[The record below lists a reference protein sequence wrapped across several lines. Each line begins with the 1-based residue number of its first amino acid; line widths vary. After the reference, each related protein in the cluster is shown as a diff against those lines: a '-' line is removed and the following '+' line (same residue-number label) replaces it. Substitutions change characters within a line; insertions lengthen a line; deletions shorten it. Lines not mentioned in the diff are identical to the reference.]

1 MIHKEQALKKGIKII
16 DSKEAK
22 NALFENLKT
31 HFPQTIKDNQV
42 DLHAIATLLG
52 LETKANIQGYELTFT
67 GKALANALYSTPTQ
81 KLLKF
86 EESFNVRSAE
96 SSKED
101 SNFIIKGDNLDVLKI
116 LKAAYS
122 EKIKMIYIDPPYNTK
137 NDNFI
142 YPDNFRKDYK
152 AILQEVGLLEIDDE
166 GNEVESETLQF
177 FKNIQGSR
185 THSGWLSFMLPR
197 LKLARDLLRED
208 GVIFISID
216 DNEQANLKILCDE
229 IFGEENFVGQ
239 IIWLKGNAQNDADT
253 IQSNQEYILCYAKD
267 IESKPISTIKQ
278 ETKVKAFKDSKTGKF
293 YYEGAGLT
301 TGGAGGTL
309 NARPNLGFSIYYNP
323 KTQDFFAKDDYDR
336 ELAKI
341 SNDENEVYTSDSS
354 FLEAGYEVI
363 RPPKKGV
370 GLGRWTW
377 ALDKFNTSKA
387 DILIR
392 KNTNGYVVLKK
403 EWLDSKKV
411 KQDENGEYYAMIE
424 KQNPPKS
431 FIDFAGSGRGIK
443 ELKDL
448 MRDKVFNNPKNTI
461 LLKHLL
467 KISTNAN
474 TESVITSETKQSS
487 IHNENLDC
495 HDLQSK
501 SRNDTDLES
510 KAGEAEVSCDDFVGC
525 QGGGEGSLLNI
536 NDRADNADSRK
547 STQETTPDIVL
558 DFFAGSGTTAHA
570 VMELNAEDGGNRK
583 CILVQIDEPINE
595 SKNKVAYDFCKNELK
610 SKNPAISDITI
621 ERVKRASAKIA
632 SQNKDFN
639 ASFAV
644 SSLSDKPELI
654 TTKKGTLEL
663 LSNANLSPF
672 DKALNLALQS
682 GKTLDK
688 PLKTI
693 FENKLYQCEDCL
705 YLIACDKEVLEFLRK
720 TQNEYIFIDGFE
732 DLHLEDFLNLDSS
745 LSERLRVVY

>member
-16 DSKEAK
+16 DSKESH

-42 DLHAIATLLG
+42 DLKAIATLLG

-137 NDNFI
+137 NENFI

-177 FKNIQGSR
+177 FKNIQSSR
-185 THSGWLSFMLPR
+185 THSGWLAFMLPR

-229 IFGEENFVGQ
+229 IFGEENFVGDF
-239 IIWLKGNAQNDADT
+239 IRKTKSTTNDSKT
-253 IQSNQEYILCYAKD
+253 GVNYQHEFLFCYAKD
-267 IESKPISTIKQ
+267 KEKVNLLGGQKDLSKYKNPDNDPNGAWVSSDPTAKSGDI
-278 ETKVKAFKDSKTGKF
+278 KTGYFAVKNP
-293 YYEGAGLT
+293 YTGKEDYPPEGRFWLFSQN
-301 TGGAGGTL
+301 TL
-309 NARPNLGFSIYYNP
+309 QKHINENRIYF
-323 KTQDFFAKDDYDR
+323 KK
-336 ELAKI
+336 EH
-341 SNDENEVYTSDSS
+341 DENER
-354 FLEAGYEVI
+354 G
-363 RPPKKGV
+363 
-370 GLGRWTW
+370 
-377 ALDKFNTSKA
+377 
-387 DILIR
+387 
-392 KNTNGYVVLKK
+392 
-403 EWLDSKKV
+403 
-411 KQDENGEYYAMIE
+411 
-424 KQNPPKS
+424 
-431 FIDFAGSGRGIK
+431 FIYKRY
-443 ELKDL
+443 LKDL
-448 MRDKVFNNPKNTI
+448 KTTLKTFDSLKFSDNKFMNQSATKEFLALGLGEYFTYPK
-461 LLKHLL
+461 
-467 KISTNAN
+467 
-474 TESVITSETKQSS
+474 SVEFIKEIINHSV
-487 IHNENLDC
+487 
-495 HDLQSK
+495 
-501 SRNDTDLES
+501 NDNSDY
-510 KAGEAEVSCDDFVGC
+510 
-525 QGGGEGSLLNI
+525 I
-536 NDRADNADSRK
+536 
-547 STQETTPDIVL
+547 L

-595 SKNKVAYDFCKNELK
+595 SKNKTAYDFCKNELK

-621 ERVKRASAKIA
+621 ERVKRAGAKIA
-632 SQNKDFN
+632 N
-639 ASFAV
+639 ANPNFSVSFSVLA
-644 SSLSDKPELI
+644 LSDKPELI
-654 TTKKGTLEL
+654 TTKQGTLKL

>member
-52 LETKANIQGYELTFT
+52 LPTQANIQGYELTFT

-116 LKAAYS
+116 LKSAYS

-229 IFGEENFVGQ
+229 IFGEENFIAC
-239 IIWLKGNAQNDADT
+239 IIWRKRAGGGNDSKHMAIEQDYILSYAKNIDSLVTNGIERTNLKQYKQDSKGYYLEKPLNDTSLQDSAGLHYDIQLPNGKILKGDEHQWKMAESTFLARLERDEIVFKPNDKVYYKHYVD
-253 IQSNQEYILCYAKD
+253 IDSNLVPPSI
-267 IESKPISTIKQ
+267 
-278 ETKVKAFKDSKTGKF
+278 F
-293 YYEGAGLT
+293 YNL
-301 TGGAGGTL
+301 TL
-309 NARPNLGFSIYYNP
+309 NADA
-323 KTQDFFAKDDYDR
+323 T
-336 ELAKI
+336 
-341 SNDENEVYTSDSS
+341 
-354 FLEAGYEVI
+354 
-363 RPPKKGV
+363 
-370 GLGRWTW
+370 
-377 ALDKFNTSKA
+377 
-387 DILIR
+387 
-392 KNTNGYVVLKK
+392 K
-403 EWLDSKKV
+403 E
-411 KQDENGEYYAMIE
+411 M
-424 KQNPPKS
+424 
-431 FIDFAGSGRGIK
+431 K
-443 ELKDL
+443 ELFG
-448 MRDKVFNNPKNTI
+448 DKIFDTPKPTKLI
-461 LLKHLL
+461 KHLL
-467 KISTNAN
+467 TF
-474 TESVITSETKQSS
+474 SVIPNLN
-487 IHNENLDC
+487 NE
-495 HDLQSK
+495 
-501 SRNDTDLES
+501 
-510 KAGEAEVSCDDFVGC
+510 A
-525 QGGGEGSLLNI
+525 
-536 NDRADNADSRK
+536 
-547 STQETTPDIVL
+547 DIVL

-570 VMELNAEDGGNRK
+570 VMELNAEDNGNRK
-583 CILVQIDEPINE
+583 FILVQIDEPINE

-644 SSLSDKPELI
+644 LSLSDKPELI
-654 TTKKGTLEL
+654 TTKKGTLKL
-663 LSNANLSPF
+663 LSNANISPF

-693 FENKLYQCEDCL
+693 FENRLYQCEDCL
-705 YLIACDKEVLEFLRK
+705 YLIACDKEVLEFLRNS
-720 TQNEYIFIDGFE
+720 QNEYIFIDGFE
-732 DLHLEDFLNLDSS
+732 DINLEDFLNLDSS
-745 LSERLRVVY
+745 LNDRLRVVY

>member
-16 DSKEAK
+16 DSKEPK

-42 DLHAIATLLG
+42 DLKAIATLLG

-137 NDNFI
+137 NENFI

-216 DNEQANLKILCDE
+216 DNEQANLKIMCDE
-229 IFGEENFVGQ
+229 IFGEENFVAD
-239 IIWLKGNAQNDADT
+239 IIWNNKYTTSNDTD
-253 IQSNQEYILCYAKD
+253 ISSQHEHILCYSKD
-267 IESKPISTIKQ
+267 RNN
-278 ETKVKAFKDSKTGKF
+278 FKL
-293 YYEGAGLT
+293 GLLPRT
-301 TGGAGGTL
+301 
-309 NARPNLGFSIYYNP
+309 
-323 KTQDFFAKDDYDR
+323 
-336 ELAKI
+336 E
-341 SNDENEVYTSDSS
+341 
-354 FLEAGYEVI
+354 
-363 RPPKKGV
+363 
-370 GLGRWTW
+370 
-377 ALDKFNTSKA
+377 
-387 DILIR
+387 
-392 KNTNGYVVLKK
+392 
-403 EWLDSKKV
+403 
-411 KQDENGEYYAMIE
+411 KQDKDYKNRDNDPKGAWKPTPIHARSGNANNLYEITFPNGVKWQAPRGRYPRYSKENLLQLYENGELYFNSNGGIDKKTYLSEVRQGITCGTMWSYEEVGHSHGNNEEIAEILG
-424 KQNPPKS
+424 KGIFPDPK
-431 FIDFAGSGRGIK
+431 GTK
-443 ELKDL
+443 
-448 MRDKVFNNPKNTI
+448 
-461 LLKHLL
+461 LLKRIISL
-467 KISTNAN
+467 STNAN

-570 VMELNAEDGGNRK
+570 VMELNAEDNGNRK
-583 CILVQIDEPINE
+583 FILVQIDEPINE

-632 SQNKDFN
+632 N
-639 ASFAV
+639 ANPNFSVSFSVLA
-644 SSLSDKPELI
+644 LSDKPELI

-693 FENKLYQCEDCL
+693 FENRLYQCEDCL

-720 TQNEYIFIDGFE
+720 SQNEYIFIDGFE
-732 DLHLEDFLNLDSS
+732 DINLEDFLNLDSS
-745 LSERLRVVY
+745 LNDRLRVVY

>member
-16 DSKEAK
+16 DSKQSH

-42 DLHAIATLLG
+42 DLKAIATLLG

-86 EESFNVRSAE
+86 EESFNIRSAE

-137 NDNFI
+137 NENFI

-185 THSGWLSFMLPR
+185 THSGWLAFMLPR

-216 DNEQANLKILCDE
+216 DNEQANLKIMCDE
-229 IFGEENFVGQ
+229 IFGEENFVYQLGVVDK
-239 IIWLKGNAQNDADT
+239 LNGNDNSSGMMET
-253 IQSNQEYILCYAKD
+253 QEYCLIYAKD
-267 IESKPISTIKQ
+267 KNNFEIGVLPIDEESSSEWKQ
-278 ETKVKAFKDSKTGKF
+278 DEIGWWKEGGSLKATG
-293 YYEGAGLT
+293 EA
-301 TGGAGGTL
+301 AHRE
-309 NARPNLGFSIYYNP
+309 ARPNLFFPIYIDEKNLTFS
-323 KTQDFFAKDDYDR
+323 
-336 ELAKI
+336 
-341 SNDENEVYTSDSS
+341 
-354 FLEAGYEVI
+354 LE
-363 RPPKKGV
+363 
-370 GLGRWTW
+370 
-377 ALDKFNTSKA
+377 
-387 DILIR
+387 
-392 KNTNGYVVLKK
+392 KNTNHTYELLPLTNNQEMRWYWAKEKFLRDSNEVIVKKTKEGYALYKK
-403 EWLDSKKV
+403 QRPALGDMPSKRGKTTFYSPKYSTANSDNEIKKIFGSKV
-411 KQDENGEYYAMIE
+411 FSYT
-424 KQNPPKS
+424 KS
-431 FIDFAGSGRGIK
+431 
-443 ELKDL
+443 KDL
-448 MRDKVFNNPKNTI
+448 IKDFISLAN
-461 LLKHLL
+461 L
-467 KISTNAN
+467 KISANAN
-474 TESVITSETKQSS
+474 ANAES
-487 IHNENLDC
+487 
-495 HDLQSK
+495 SK
-501 SRNDTDLES
+501 EDSMDS
-510 KAGEAEVSCDDFVGC
+510 KDVLPPNVE
-525 QGGGEGSLLNI
+525 
-536 NDRADNADSRK
+536 DS
-547 STQETTPDIVL
+547 DIIL
-558 DFFAGSGTTAHA
+558 DFFAGSGTTAQA
-570 VMELNAEDGGNRK
+570 VMELNAEDNGNRK
-583 CILVQIDEPINE
+583 FILVQIDEPINE
-595 SKNKVAYDFCKNELK
+595 SKNKTAYDFCKNELK

-632 SQNKDFN
+632 N
-639 ASFAV
+639 ANPNFSVSFSVLA
-644 SSLSDKPELI
+644 LSDKPELI
-654 TTKKGTLEL
+654 TTKQGTLKL

-693 FENKLYQCEDCL
+693 FENRLYQCEDCL
-705 YLIACDKEVLEFLRK
+705 YLIACDKEVLEFLRNS
-720 TQNEYIFIDGFE
+720 QNEYIFIDGFE

-745 LSERLRVVY
+745 LNDRLRVVY

>member
-1 MIHKEQALKKGIKII
+1 MIHKDEATKKGIKII
-16 DSKEAK
+16 DSKQSH

-116 LKAAYS
+116 LKSAYS

-137 NDNFI
+137 NENFI

-152 AILQEVGLLEIDDE
+152 VILQEVGLLEIDDE

-185 THSGWLSFMLPR
+185 THSAWLSFMLPR

-216 DNEQANLKILCDE
+216 DNEQANLKIMCEE
-229 IFGEENFVGQ
+229 IFGEENFVACMCVESAPAGTQ
-239 IIWLKGNAQNDADT
+239 SSNFVAQQHSYCLVYTKSDCDNSLYKIMLTNDELDSKY
-253 IQSNQEYILCYAKD
+253 IQKDEYGEFYIERLWKRGIGGRKEDVPSLHFPVFYD
-267 IESKPISTIKQ
+267 ETMDRIYIDDEITESKNFIKIIPYQ
-278 ETKVKAFKDSKTGKF
+278 S
-293 YYEGAGLT
+293 AG
-301 TGGAGGTL
+301 
-309 NARPNLGFSIYYNP
+309 
-323 KTQDFFAKDDYDR
+323 
-336 ELAKI
+336 
-341 SNDENEVYTSDSS
+341 V
-354 FLEAGYEVI
+354 
-363 RPPKKGV
+363 
-370 GLGRWTW
+370 LGRWTW
-377 ALDKFNTSKA
+377 SKDKMMA
-387 DILIR
+387 ERHRL
-392 KNTNGYVVLKK
+392 VV
-403 EWLDSKKV
+403 KKV
-411 KQDENGEYYAMIE
+411 NGEWKLHK
-424 KQNPPKS
+424 KQYKKDEQGKLPNSIIKS
-431 FIDFAGSGRGIK
+431 EIARTEIGSL
-443 ELKDL
+443 ELKNL
-448 MRDKVFNNPKNTI
+448 IGEKVFDYPKPI
-461 LLKHLL
+461 SLIKHLL

-474 TESVITSETKQSS
+474 AESVIASETKQSPFLAQKTS
-487 IHNENLDC
+487 P
-495 HDLQSK
+495 LQ
-501 SRNDTDLES
+501 
-510 KAGEAEVSCDDFVGC
+510 EA
-525 QGGGEGSLLNI
+525 
-536 NDRADNADSRK
+536 
-547 STQETTPDIVL
+547 DIIL

-610 SKNPAISDITI
+610 SKNPVISDITI
-621 ERVKRASAKIA
+621 ERVKRAGAKIA
-632 SQNKDFN
+632 N
-639 ASFAV
+639 ANPNFSVSFSVLA
-644 SSLSDKPELI
+644 LSDKPELI
-654 TTKKGTLEL
+654 TTKQGTLKL

-688 PLKTI
+688 PLKAI

-720 TQNEYIFIDGFE
+720 SQNEYIFIDGFE
-732 DLHLEDFLNLDSS
+732 DINLEDFLNLDSS
-745 LSERLRVVY
+745 LSDRLRVVY

>member
-1 MIHKEQALKKGIKII
+1 MIHKDEAKKKGIKII
-16 DSKEAK
+16 DSKEMH

-42 DLHAIATLLG
+42 DLQAIATLLG

-229 IFGEENFVGQ
+229 IFGEENYIETFLWNKTQ
-239 IIWLKGNAQNDADT
+239 TPPSA
-253 IQSNQEYILCYAKD
+253 SNKTRKTHEFILCYQKTKNDAKMIARFSNGGDAPLWNEANSERILTFPANYVFSNLKDGFYRQGVRDKIELLDD
-267 IESKPISTIKQ
+267 IEVKNGKIINSFRLKGHFRWKQ
-278 ETKVKAFKDSKTGKF
+278 ATLDSEIQNNIFLVVKSDK
-293 YYEGAGLT
+293 
-301 TGGAGGTL
+301 
-309 NARPNLGFSIYYNP
+309 FSIRYCREG
-323 KTQDFFAKDDYDR
+323 DR
-336 ELAKI
+336 I
-341 SNDENEVYTSDSS
+341 VMPTNE
-354 FLEAGYEVI
+354 I
-363 RPPKKGV
+363 
-370 GLGRWTW
+370 
-377 ALDKFNTSKA
+377 
-387 DILIR
+387 
-392 KNTNGYVVLKK
+392 
-403 EWLDSKKV
+403 SKKDNV
-411 KQDENGEYYAMIE
+411 GTNENA
-424 KQNPPKS
+424 S
-431 FIDFAGSGRGIK
+431 D
-443 ELKDL
+443 ELKAIFDNQ
-448 MRDKVFNNPKNTI
+448 KVFEFNKPVS

-474 TESVITSETKQSS
+474 TESVITSETKQSPFLAQKT
-487 IHNENLDC
+487 NL
-495 HDLQSK
+495 LQ
-501 SRNDTDLES
+501 
-510 KAGEAEVSCDDFVGC
+510 EA
-525 QGGGEGSLLNI
+525 
-536 NDRADNADSRK
+536 
-547 STQETTPDIVL
+547 DIIL

-610 SKNPAISDITI
+610 SKNPVISDITI
-621 ERVKRASAKIA
+621 ERVKRAGAKIA
-632 SQNKDFN
+632 N
-639 ASFAV
+639 ANPNFSVSFSVLA
-644 SSLSDKPELI
+644 LSDKPELI
-654 TTKKGTLEL
+654 STEKGTLEL

-693 FENKLYQCEDCL
+693 FENRLYQCEDCL

-745 LSERLRVVY
+745 LNDRLRVVY

>member
-1 MIHKEQALKKGIKII
+1 MIHKDEATKKGIKII
-16 DSKEAK
+16 DSKETH

-42 DLHAIATLLG
+42 DLKAIATLLG

-116 LKAAYS
+116 LKSAYS

-137 NDNFI
+137 NENFI

-166 GNEVESETLQF
+166 GNEVESETLRF

-229 IFGEENFVGQ
+229 IFGEENFVVCAV
-239 IIWLKGNAQNDADT
+239 NEN
-253 IQSNQEYILCYAKD
+253 
-267 IESKPISTIKQ
+267 
-278 ETKVKAFKDSKTGKF
+278 VK
-293 YYEGAGLT
+293 
-301 TGGAGGTL
+301 
-309 NARPNLGFSIYYNP
+309 
-323 KTQDFFAKDDYDR
+323 
-336 ELAKI
+336 
-341 SNDENEVYTSDSS
+341 
-354 FLEAGYEVI
+354 
-363 RPPKKGV
+363 
-370 GLGRWTW
+370 
-377 ALDKFNTSKA
+377 
-387 DILIR
+387 IR
-392 KNTNGYVVLKK
+392 KNSAKTFSMSHDSVLIYTKNIDSWDRNLLPRTDLSGYKNPDNDPRGVWIPIPIHANHHYEADYKITKPNGVILEKPKNVSWRLSEENFKKHVEENRIWWGNGNSYPMIKRFLSEVQDGLVPRSIFYYDETGGNPAGDKVVK
-403 EWLDSKKV
+403 ELFNDIKV
-411 KQDENGEYYAMIE
+411 FDN
-424 KQNPPKS
+424 PKS
-431 FIDFAGSGRGIK
+431 VELIK
-443 ELKDL
+443 I
-448 MRDKVFNNPKNTI
+448 F
-461 LLKHLL
+461 L

-474 TESVITSETKQSS
+474 T
-487 IHNENLDC
+487 
-495 HDLQSK
+495 
-501 SRNDTDLES
+501 
-510 KAGEAEVSCDDFVGC
+510 
-525 QGGGEGSLLNI
+525 
-536 NDRADNADSRK
+536 
-547 STQETTPDIVL
+547 TQENQKTIPLQEADIIL

-595 SKNKVAYDFCKNELK
+595 SKNKTAYDFCKNELK
-610 SKNPAISDITI
+610 SKNPVISDITI
-621 ERVKRASAKIA
+621 ERVKRAGAKIA
-632 SQNKDFN
+632 N
-639 ASFAV
+639 ANPNFSVSFSVLA
-644 SSLSDKPELI
+644 LSDKPELI
-654 TTKKGTLEL
+654 TTKQGTLKL

-688 PLKTI
+688 PLKAI
-693 FENKLYQCEDCL
+693 FENRLYQCEDCL

-720 TQNEYIFIDGFE
+720 SQNEYIFIDGFE

-745 LSERLRVVY
+745 LNDRLRVVY

>member
-1 MIHKEQALKKGIKII
+1 MIHKDEATKKGIKII
-16 DSKEAK
+16 DSKESH

-42 DLHAIATLLG
+42 DLHAITTLLG

-86 EESFNVRSAE
+86 EDSFNVRNTE

-166 GNEVESETLQF
+166 GNEIESETLQF
-177 FKNIQGSR
+177 FKNIQSTR

-229 IFGEENFVGQ
+229 IFGEENFVCNF
-239 IIWLKGNAQNDADT
+239 IWQKNFAPKNDNKYISESTD
-253 IQSNQEYILCYAKD
+253 YILCYSKYKNYFNRNLLPRIDKHDSSYSNPDNDKRGDWTSGSILVTTFSEKSVYEIIAPNGKKHLPPKGRSWRYSKETFENLLEDNRIWFGRDGNGVPRVKRFLSEMSNGIVPQNLLLYKEVGSSQSGNKD
-267 IESKPISTIKQ
+267 LQDIFQIQLFDFPKPISLIKHFLKLSTSV
-278 ETKVKAFKDSKTGKF
+278 E
-293 YYEGAGLT
+293 
-301 TGGAGGTL
+301 
-309 NARPNLGFSIYYNP
+309 
-323 KTQDFFAKDDYDR
+323 
-336 ELAKI
+336 
-341 SNDENEVYTSDSS
+341 SND
-354 FLEAGYEVI
+354 I
-363 RPPKKGV
+363 
-370 GLGRWTW
+370 
-377 ALDKFNTSKA
+377 
-387 DILIR
+387 I
-392 KNTNGYVVLKK
+392 
-403 EWLDSKKV
+403 
-411 KQDENGEYYAMIE
+411 
-424 KQNPPKS
+424 
-431 FIDFAGSGRGIK
+431 
-443 ELKDL
+443 
-448 MRDKVFNNPKNTI
+448 
-461 LLKHLL
+461 
-467 KISTNAN
+467 
-474 TESVITSETKQSS
+474 
-487 IHNENLDC
+487 
-495 HDLQSK
+495 
-501 SRNDTDLES
+501 
-510 KAGEAEVSCDDFVGC
+510 
-525 QGGGEGSLLNI
+525 
-536 NDRADNADSRK
+536 
-547 STQETTPDIVL
+547 L
-558 DFFAGSGTTAHA
+558 DFFAGSGTTAQA
-570 VMELNAEDGGNRK
+570 VMELNAEDNGNRK
-583 CILVQIDEPINE
+583 FILMQINEPINE

-632 SQNKDFN
+632 N
-639 ASFAV
+639 ANPNFSVSFSVLA
-644 SSLSDKPELI
+644 LSDKPELI

-693 FENKLYQCEDCL
+693 FKNRLYQCEDCL
-705 YLIACDKEVLEFLRK
+705 YLVACDKEVLEFLRK
-720 TQNEYIFIDGFE
+720 SQNEYIFIDGFE
-732 DLHLEDFLNLDSS
+732 DVSLEYFLNLDSS
-745 LSERLRVVY
+745 LSDRLRVVY

>member
-16 DSKEAK
+16 DSKESH

-42 DLHAIATLLG
+42 DLKAIATLLG

-137 NDNFI
+137 NENFI

-177 FKNIQGSR
+177 FKNIQSSR
-185 THSGWLSFMLPR
+185 THSGWLAFMLPR

-229 IFGEENFVGQ
+229 IFGEENFVGDF
-239 IIWLKGNAQNDADT
+239 IRKTKSTTNDSKT
-253 IQSNQEYILCYAKD
+253 GVNYQHEFLFCYAKD
-267 IESKPISTIKQ
+267 KEKVNLLGGQKDLSKYKNPDNDPNGAWVSSDPTAKSGDI
-278 ETKVKAFKDSKTGKF
+278 KTGYFAVKNP
-293 YYEGAGLT
+293 YTGKEDYPPEGRFWLFSQN
-301 TGGAGGTL
+301 TL
-309 NARPNLGFSIYYNP
+309 QKHINENRIYF
-323 KTQDFFAKDDYDR
+323 KK
-336 ELAKI
+336 EH
-341 SNDENEVYTSDSS
+341 DENER
-354 FLEAGYEVI
+354 G
-363 RPPKKGV
+363 
-370 GLGRWTW
+370 
-377 ALDKFNTSKA
+377 
-387 DILIR
+387 
-392 KNTNGYVVLKK
+392 
-403 EWLDSKKV
+403 
-411 KQDENGEYYAMIE
+411 
-424 KQNPPKS
+424 
-431 FIDFAGSGRGIK
+431 FIYKRY
-443 ELKDL
+443 LKDL
-448 MRDKVFNNPKNTI
+448 KTTLKTFDSLKFSDNKFMNQSATKEFLALGLGEYFTYPK
-461 LLKHLL
+461 
-467 KISTNAN
+467 
-474 TESVITSETKQSS
+474 SVEFIKEIINHSV
-487 IHNENLDC
+487 
-495 HDLQSK
+495 
-501 SRNDTDLES
+501 NDNSDY
-510 KAGEAEVSCDDFVGC
+510 
-525 QGGGEGSLLNI
+525 I
-536 NDRADNADSRK
+536 
-547 STQETTPDIVL
+547 L

-595 SKNKVAYDFCKNELK
+595 SKNKTAYDFCKNELK

-621 ERVKRASAKIA
+621 ERVKRAGAKIA
-632 SQNKDFN
+632 N
-639 ASFAV
+639 ANPNFSVSFSVLA
-644 SSLSDKPELI
+644 LSDKPELI
-654 TTKKGTLEL
+654 TTKQGTLKL

-720 TQNEYIFIDGFE
+720 SQNEYIFIDGFE
-732 DLHLEDFLNLDSS
+732 DINLEDFLNLDSS
-745 LSERLRVVY
+745 LNDRLRVVY